1 MGQFLL
7 ITGQQLR
14 IEPSGEKRISFH
26 ILTKKDGAGGMEQR
40 DNWICDAHEEAF
52 RTIHKKLD
60 DIVNRQIA
68 YAETSTRIEMK
79 QEQLEKIVTNGLTQN
94 VAEMTKKIND
104 IYVKISALED
114 FKWFRQPITKFR
126 DKLFWYG
133 LAIALLGGG
142 IYSLVHYGSTIV
154 KEVLP

>member
-1 MGQFLL
+1 
-7 ITGQQLR
+7 
-14 IEPSGEKRISFH
+14 
-26 ILTKKDGAGGMEQR
+26 MERRQ
-40 DNWICDAHEEAF
+40 NWTCESHEEAF

-60 DIVNRQIA
+60 DIVDRQIA
-68 YAETSTRIEMK
+68 YAETSTRIEMRQK
-79 QEQLEKIVTNGLTQN
+79 QLEKIVTNGLTHN
-94 VAEMTKKIND
+94 VEEMTKKINI
-104 IYVKISALED
+104 IYEKLSALED

-142 IYSLVHYGSTIV
+142 VYSLVHYGSTII

>member
-1 MGQFLL
+1 
-7 ITGQQLR
+7 
-14 IEPSGEKRISFH
+14 
-26 ILTKKDGAGGMEQR
+26 MEQQH
-40 DNWICDAHEEAF
+40 NWICDAHEETF
-52 RTIHKKLD
+52 RVLYQKLD
-60 DIVNRQIA
+60 AIIERQID
-68 YAETSTRIEMK
+68 YAKMSTRIEMK
-79 QEQLEKIVTNGLTQN
+79 QDQLERIVTNGLTQN

-154 KEVLP
+154 KGVLP